1 MRLRIEE
8 ALMLHNSKADPKI
21 RIIDLGFALWP
32 DSQESAQKVNVSK
45 LVNGKTVR
53 VEIAWIKILCEKLE
67 CSPNFLCGFS
77 ENKFDW

>member
-8 ALMLHNSKADPKI
+8 ALMLHNSKADSKVKI
-21 RIIDLGFALWP
+21 SDLGMALWP
-32 DSQESAQKVNVSK
+32 NSRFSTQQVNASK
-45 LVNGKTVR
+45 LINGKTLR

-67 CSPNFLCGFS
+67 CTPNFLCGFS